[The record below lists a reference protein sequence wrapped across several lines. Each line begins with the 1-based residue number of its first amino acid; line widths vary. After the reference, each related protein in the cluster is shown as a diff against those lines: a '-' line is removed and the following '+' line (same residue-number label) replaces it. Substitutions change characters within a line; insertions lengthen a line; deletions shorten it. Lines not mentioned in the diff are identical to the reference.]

1 MNVLVTGGAGFIGS
15 NYVRRIIDGTLKGIS
30 HIKVVDKLTYAGN
43 LNNFSKPERDN
54 FEFIQADIC
63 DRQSIE
69 RILVGIDS
77 VINFAAESHV
87 DRSIENSYPFIETNV
102 VGTSILLDSA
112 LKAGIDN
119 FVQVSTDEVYGSID
133 DGSWQEEDPVLPNS
147 PYSASKASA
156 DLFCRSFHKT
166 HNLNVKI
173 TRCSNNY
180 GPFQFPEKMIPLFI
194 TNLLTEKKLPVYG
207 NGQNRR
213 DWLHVDDHCEGIHKV
228 LQNGL
233 AGEIYNIGGGSEL
246 SNLDLTFELLNSFG
260 FEEDYIDFVPD
271 RKGHDY
277 RYSVDCSKIK
287 NQLNYHPRIKFRNGI
302 DSTIEWYK
310 QNSAWWKPLI
320 RKK

>member
-30 HIKVVDKLTYAGN
+30 SIKVVDKLTYAGN
-43 LNNFSKPERDN
+43 LNNFSKSERDK

-63 DRQSIE
+63 DRQRLD

-77 VINFAAESHV
+77 IINFAAESHV

-102 VGTSILLDSA
+102 VGTSILLDLS
-112 LKAGIDN
+112 LKAGVNN

-166 HNLNVKI
+166 HDLNIKI

-180 GPFQFPEKMIPLFI
+180 GPFQFPEKIIPLFI
-194 TNLLTEKKLPVYG
+194 THLLAKRKLPIYG
-207 NGQNRR
+207 DGKNRR

-228 LQNGL
+228 LQHGV

-246 SNLDLTFELLNSFG
+246 SNLDLTFELLNSLG
-260 FEEDYIDFVPD
+260 FKKDFIDFVPD

-277 RYSVDCSKIK
+277 RYSVDYSKI
-287 NQLNYHPRIKFRNGI
+287 QSELNYYPRIQFRNGI

-310 QNSAWWKPLI
+310 QNSSWWKPLI
-320 RKK
+320 K

>member
-43 LNNFSKPERDN
+43 LNNFSKFERDN

-102 VGTSILLDSA
+102 VGTSILLDLA
-112 LKAGIDN
+112 LKVGIDN

-194 TNLLTEKKLPVYG
+194 TNLLTKKKLPVYG

-233 AGEIYNIGGGSEL
+233 GGEIYNIGGGSEL

-260 FEEDYIDFVPD
+260 FKEDYIDFVPD

-277 RYSVDCSKIK
+277 RYSVDCSKIQ
-287 NQLNYHPRIKFRNGI
+287 NQLNYHPRIEFRNGI

>member
-43 LNNFSKPERDN
+43 LNNFSKFERDN

-102 VGTSILLDSA
+102 VGTSILLDLA
-112 LKAGIDN
+112 LKVGIDN

-194 TNLLTEKKLPVYG
+194 TNLLTKKKLPVYG

-233 AGEIYNIGGGSEL
+233 GGEIYNIGGDDSCEYTIDILAKKLIDLIQKTNKYEDWITYIKDRPFNDKRYYISNDKLKKLGWIIQQDFDVGLQEL
-246 SNLDLTFELLNSFG
+246 CDQT
-260 FEEDYIDFVPD
+260 V
-271 RKGHDY
+271 
-277 RYSVDCSKIK
+277 
-287 NQLNYHPRIKFRNGI
+287 
-302 DSTIEWYK
+302 
-310 QNSAWWKPLI
+310 
-320 RKK
+320 

>member
-1 MNVLVTGGAGFIGS
+1 MNILVTGGAGFIGS

-30 HIKVVDKLTYAGN
+30 SIKVVDKLTYAGN
-43 LNNFSKPERDN
+43 LNNFSKSERDK

-63 DRQSIE
+63 DRQRLD

-77 VINFAAESHV
+77 IINFAAESHV

-102 VGTSILLDSA
+102 VGTSILLDLS
-112 LKAGIDN
+112 LKAGVNN

-166 HNLNVKI
+166 HDLNIKI

-180 GPFQFPEKMIPLFI
+180 GPFQFPEKIIPLFI
-194 TNLLTEKKLPVYG
+194 TNLLAKRKLPIYG
-207 NGQNRR
+207 DGKNRR

-228 LQNGL
+228 LQHGV

-246 SNLDLTFELLNSFG
+246 SNLDLTFELLNSLG
-260 FEEDYIDFVPD
+260 FKKDFIDFVPD

-277 RYSVDCSKIK
+277 RYSVDYSKI
-287 NQLNYHPRIKFRNGI
+287 QSELNYYPRIQFRNGI

-310 QNSAWWKPLI
+310 QNSSWWKPLI
-320 RKK
+320 K